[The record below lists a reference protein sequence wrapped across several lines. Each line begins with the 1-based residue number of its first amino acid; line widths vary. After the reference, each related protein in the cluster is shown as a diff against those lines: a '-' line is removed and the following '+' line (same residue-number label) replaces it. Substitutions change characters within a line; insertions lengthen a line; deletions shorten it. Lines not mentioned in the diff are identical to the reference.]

1 MLRTAQD
8 LGGHVVRF
16 LLYLVLIVG
25 VAFGAL
31 AYLSRND
38 EVVTLTTNGAEGPVE
53 PLLWVVDGEDRQ
65 WLRGNKGS
73 GWVTRLKED
82 PKVSLERGGQTAPYE
97 AVLAPD
103 DLDTVNQLMREKY
116 EWRDTMV
123 MAFPSNSAAI
133 RLDPIE

>member
-1 MLRTAQD
+1 MQMAQV
-8 LGGHVVRF
+8 LGGYIVRF
-16 LLYLVLIVG
+16 LLYLVLILG
-25 VAFGAL
+25 VSFGAL
-31 AYLSRND
+31 AFLSRHD
-38 EVVTLTTNGAEGPVE
+38 EVVTLTTNGPEGPVE
-53 PLLWVVDGEDRQ
+53 TPLWVVDGEDRQ
-65 WLRGNKGS
+65 WLRGNKDS
-73 GWVTRLKED
+73 GWVTRLRED
-82 PKVSLERGGQTAPYE
+82 PKVSLERGGQSAPYE